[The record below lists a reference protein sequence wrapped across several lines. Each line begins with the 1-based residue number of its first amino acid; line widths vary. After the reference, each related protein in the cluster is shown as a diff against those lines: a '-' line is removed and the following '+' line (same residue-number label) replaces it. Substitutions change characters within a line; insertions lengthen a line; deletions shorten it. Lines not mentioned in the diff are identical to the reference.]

1 MRPEKNFIIDE
12 IKSRVD
18 QTPYVL
24 LTDYTGMQ
32 VPQFNE
38 LRNRLSGAKAEMR
51 VVKNTLLRRA
61 LKDSNLPDLESYLHG
76 QSAVIMGESDISAAA
91 KVLKNFAA
99 EFQKP
104 KIKVGILDKAVLEP
118 AQILA
123 LADLP
128 TKDVL
133 QSQLL
138 GLLLQP
144 ATMLARLIN
153 TPASMVAQVLKAYA
167 DKGEPINGAP
177 AAKEEPKAEAAAEAP
192 KAEVAAEAPKAEAAP
207 EAPKA
212 EAAAEAPKA
221 EVAPQ
226 AEAAPVAEAAPATPT
241 TEGTPTA

>member
-38 LRNRLSGAKAEMR
+38 LRNRLSGAKAELR

-76 QSAVIMGESDISAAA
+76 QSAVVLGESDVSAAA

-104 KIKVGILDKAVLEP
+104 KIKVGILDRAVLDT
-118 AQILA
+118 AQIMA

-128 TKDVL
+128 SKEVL
-133 QSQLL
+133 QAKLL
-138 GLLLQP
+138 GLLLAP
-144 ATMLARLIN
+144 ASTLVRLIN
-153 TPASMVAQVLKAYA
+153 TPASQVAQVLKAYV
-167 DKGEPINGAP
+167 DKGEPIGGA
-177 AAKEEPKAEAAAEAP
+177 AAKEESKAAEAP
-192 KAEVAAEAPKAEAAP
+192 QAAAAEAPKAEAAP
-207 EAPKA
+207 AA
-212 EAAAEAPKA
+212 EAASAG
-221 EVAPQ
+221 
-226 AEAAPVAEAAPATPT
+226 
-241 TEGTPTA
+241 TEGASAAT

>member
-1 MRPEKNFIIDE
+1 MRPEKNLIIDE

-18 QTPYVL
+18 KTPYVL

-38 LRNRLSGAKAEMR
+38 LRNRLSGAKAELR

-76 QSAVIMGESDISAAA
+76 QSAVVMGDEDVSAAA

-118 AQILA
+118 ADIMA

-128 TKDVL
+128 SKDVL
-133 QSQLL
+133 QSKLL
-138 GLLLQP
+138 GLLMAP
-144 ATMLARLIN
+144 ASMLVRLIN
-153 TPASMVAQVLKAYA
+153 TPASQVAQVLKAYS
-167 DKGEPINGAP
+167 DKGEPINAP
-177 AAKEEPKAEAAAEAP
+177 AKEAPQAEAAAEAP
-192 KAEVAAEAPKAEAAP
+192 QAEAAP

-212 EAAAEAPKA
+212 EAAPAAEPAPA
-221 EVAPQ
+221 
-226 AEAAPVAEAAPATPT
+226 AEAAPSGEAAA
-241 TEGTPTA
+241 A